1 MSQLYRFKFS
11 SDHFAVELEST
22 DQHFI
27 DQKMRELINWS
38 IEQGGSTPRL
48 LQPGKPAYQPAQPAP
63 NNASPQDSNP
73 TVEEDS
79 DVLDAT
85 LEQVVDEPK
94 PKPKPKPGK
103 PKSTTRKTAKT
114 KRKRGPKPGTRK
126 TAGKA
131 SKAKATA
138 DKGVEDIEEVIDPK
152 RIVEVAKN
160 SDRYK
165 TIKKNI
171 LDKSNQLN
179 RILLA
184 FHYARATYGDR
195 GFSSGTIEEV
205 TKGFGKVIRR
215 SNIAAQIKNNS
226 DLFDADQEPRRGVT
240 VKYELTPKGRSTI
253 EELIKK

>member
-48 LQPGKPAYQPAQPAP
+48 LQPGKSAYQPAQPAS
-63 NNASPQDSNP
+63 NNASPQENMP
-73 TVEEDS
+73 TVEEES
-79 DVLDAT
+79 DVLDTT

-94 PKPKPKPGK
+94 PKPKPGK
-103 PKSTTRKTAKT
+103 PKSKTQETTKT
-114 KRKRGPKPGTRK
+114 KRKRGPKPGTKRG
-126 TAGKA
+126 AGKTNKT
-131 SKAKATA
+131 KALVNKE
-138 DKGVEDIEEVIDPK
+138 VEDIEEVIDPK

-226 DLFDADQEPRRGVT
+226 DLFNADQEPRRGVT